1 VSGDGFRHDSP
12 RSVDETMLPLP
23 PPQTTP
29 PADVG
34 EDDGLRKITEVVW
47 LDGLIVHRR
56 VADPSVAS
64 STFHMGTGVFDG
76 LMAYWNTDHWHL
88 HAVAQHFERF
98 RHGCEHMEL
107 DFSWSS
113 DELEAGVRS
122 LLQGSRHKTMYIR
135 PIAYRGAPELLL
147 VTSQHVP
154 VNVCIFGIEVP
165 RDVDAPISCEI
176 SSIERVSSRAIPVA
190 WKISGTYA
198 NSFLAQVRA
207 NRNGFDTA
215 LLLDRRGYIS
225 EAATS
230 NVLFIRGDEVVTP
243 SLDAD
248 VFPGITRA
256 YLLPMCRELGINVV
270 ERSVS
275 PCELPQFEAALLC
288 STLMELR
295 AVSRIGDQILESESH
310 PVFLSLRDSFRALTH
325 EVLESKPHSRK
336 GFPAAGLMA

>member
-1 VSGDGFRHDSP
+1 MPSGTPPYRLSAITARHDCPTARRRRKLPGRMRHVTVSGRTALAGGDDTALS
-12 RSVDETMLPLP
+12 LP
-23 PPQTTP
+23 PPHASL
-29 PADVG
+29 PAAVVDN
-34 EDDGLRKITEVVW
+34 DGLRKITDVVW

-56 VADPSVAS
+56 AADPSVAS

-76 LMAYWNTDHWHL
+76 LMAYWNTDHWRL
-88 HAVAQHFERF
+88 HAAAQHFERF

-107 DFSWSS
+107 GFSWSS
-113 DELEAGVRS
+113 DQLEAGVQR
-122 LLQGSRHKTMYIR
+122 LLQRSRRTTTYIR

-198 NSFLAQVRA
+198 NSFLAQVCA

-215 LLLDRRGYIS
+215 LFLDRRGYIS

-230 NVLFIRGDEVVTP
+230 NVLFIR
-243 SLDAD
+243 
-248 VFPGITRA
+248 
-256 YLLPMCRELGINVV
+256 
-270 ERSVS
+270 
-275 PCELPQFEAALLC
+275 
-288 STLMELR
+288 
-295 AVSRIGDQILESESH
+295 
-310 PVFLSLRDSFRALTH
+310 
-325 EVLESKPHSRK
+325 
-336 GFPAAGLMA
+336 